1 MVDRTRRK
9 VDRTLCRMMLSG
21 FRSIALQE
29 VIFSNQERGAGNQE
43 RGAGN
48 QKRGA
53 GNQEL
58 DVSNPIFVVGR
69 NGSGKSN
76 FVDAFAFLSEA
87 MASPLQAVV
96 EQRGGFSAVS
106 RRDSARGGLA
116 DVTLSVELQKPDRDT
131 AVARYYVNLRPR
143 RRYHFEVATESCFVE
158 RNDGQNDSFRR
169 LTDRGSTDWN
179 STVESLVP
187 DVEPNALALPLV
199 GGDSRFRPV
208 LRFLAGMRTYRI
220 EPAALRAMQDPDGGV
235 GLRADGGNAASVLRK
250 IRRRSPED
258 WKRICELLESVVPG
272 TVGVRSKKHGNKL
285 TLEFTQIGTG
295 AEPIKFEA
303 FSMSDGTL
311 RVLGLITAVFQRP
324 APSLLVIEEPE
335 ASIHPG
341 ALGSILDVLKLASRS
356 MQVVVTTH
364 SPDVL
369 DAKWIEARHLRIL
382 SWEHG
387 RTRIG
392 RVSQTVRTALR
403 KHLMGAGELLRSNAL
418 TAEDETDGNPD
429 DPTRPED
436 GTA

>member
-1 MVDRTRRK
+1 MVDRTRRI
-9 VDRTLCRMMLSG
+9 VGSTLRRMMLSD

-29 VIFSNQERGAGNQE
+29 VIFSNQERGVGSQE
-43 RGAGN
+43 
-48 QKRGA
+48 RGA

-76 FVDAFAFLSEA
+76 FADAFAFLSEA
-87 MASPLQAVV
+87 MASPLQVVV
-96 EQRGGFSAVS
+96 ERRGGFSAIS
-106 RRDSARGGLA
+106 RRDSAKGGLA
-116 DVTLSVELQKPDRDT
+116 SVTLSVELQKPDRDT
-131 AVARYYVNLRPR
+131 AVARYYVDLRLRPR
-143 RRYHFEVATESCFVE
+143 RGHHFEVAKESCFVE

-169 LTDRGSTDWN
+169 LTDRGSTDWI
-179 STVESLVP
+179 SSVGSLVP
-187 DVEPNALALPLV
+187 AVEPNALALPLV

-208 LRFLAGMRTYRI
+208 FRFLAGMRTYRI
-220 EPAALRAMQDPDGGV
+220 EPAAMRAMQDPDGGV
-235 GLRADGGNAASVLRK
+235 GLRADGGNASSVLRK

-258 WKRICELLESVVPG
+258 WKLICELLKSVVPG
-272 TVGVRSKKHGNKL
+272 TVGVRSKMHGNKL
-285 TLEFTQIGTG
+285 TLEFTQIGAG
-295 AEPIKFEA
+295 AAPVKFEA

-311 RVLGLITAVFQRP
+311 RVLGLIVAVFQRP

-392 RVSQTVRTALR
+392 RVSQAVRTALR

-418 TAEDETDGNPD
+418 TAEDETDGNPG

-436 GTA
+436 GTT

>member
-1 MVDRTRRK
+1 M

-21 FRSIALQE
+21 FRSIDLQE
-29 VIFSNQERGAGNQE
+29 EGFGKQEDGFGN
-43 RGAGN
+43 
-48 QKRGA
+48 
-53 GNQEL
+53 
-58 DVSNPIFVVGR
+58 PTFFVGR

-76 FVDAFAFLSEA
+76 FADAFSFLSEA

-106 RRDSARGGLA
+106 HRGSRRGRLA
-116 DVTLSVELQKPDRDT
+116 KNVTLSVELRKPDRNT
-131 AVARYYVNLRPR
+131 AEARYYVDLRPR
-143 RRYHFEVATESCFVE
+143 RRYHFEVAKESCIVT
-158 RNDGQNDSFRR
+158 RNDGQKDSFHRS
-169 LTDRGSTDWN
+169 TGKGSTDWR
-179 STVESLVP
+179 STVESLAP
-187 DVEPNALALPLV
+187 AIEPNALALPLV

-208 LRFLAGMRTYRI
+208 LRFLADMRTYRI
-220 EPAALRAMQDPDGGV
+220 EPATLRAMQDPDGGV
-235 GLRADGGNAASVLRK
+235 GLRADGRNAASVLRE
-250 IRRRSPED
+250 IQRRSPEDD

-272 TVGVRSKKHGNKL
+272 TVDVRPKKHGNKL
-285 TLEFTQIGTG
+285 TLEFTQIGAG
-295 AEPIKFEA
+295 ADPVKFEA

-311 RVLGLITAVFQRP
+311 RVLGLIVAVFQRP

-369 DAKWIEARHLRIL
+369 DAKWIEDRHLRIL

-387 RTRIG
+387 RTRIS
-392 RVSQTVRTALR
+392 RVSQAVRTTLR
-403 KHLMGAGELLRSNAL
+403 EHLMGAGELLRSNAL
-418 TAEDETDGNPD
+418 TAEDETDGNPG

-436 GTA
+436 GTT

>member
-1 MVDRTRRK
+1 MVDRTRRI
-9 VDRTLCRMMLSG
+9 VGRTLCRMMLSG

-29 VIFSNQERGAGNQE
+29 VIFSNQERGVGNQE
-43 RGAGN
+43 
-48 QKRGA
+48 RGA

-76 FVDAFAFLSEA
+76 FADAFAFLSEA
-87 MASPLQAVV
+87 MASPLQAVF
-96 EQRGGFSAVS
+96 ERRGGFSAVS
-106 RRDSARGGLA
+106 RRGSARGRPA
-116 DVTLSVELQKPDRDT
+116 NVTLSVELRKPDGET
-131 AVARYYVNLRPR
+131 ATASYYVDLRPR
-143 RRYHFEVATESCFVE
+143 RDYHFEVAKESCVVE
-158 RNDGQNDSFRR
+158 RNDGQKDSFHRS
-169 LTDRGSTDWN
+169 TDKGSTDWI
-179 STVESLVP
+179 STVESLAP
-187 DVEPNALALPLV
+187 AVEPNALALPLV

-220 EPAALRAMQDPDGGV
+220 EPAAMRAMQDPDGGV
-235 GLRADGGNAASVLRK
+235 GLRADGGNAASVLHK

-272 TVGVRSKKHGNKL
+272 TVGVRPKKHGNKL
-285 TLEFTQIGTG
+285 TLEFTQIGAG
-295 AEPIKFEA
+295 AAPVKFEA

-387 RTRIG
+387 CTRVG
-392 RVSQTVRTALR
+392 RVSQAVRTALR

-418 TAEDETDGNPD
+418 TAEDETDGNPG

-436 GTA
+436 GTT

>member
-1 MVDRTRRK
+1 MD
-9 VDRTLCRMMLSG
+9 DCTLRGMTLSG
-21 FRSIALQE
+21 FRSIDLQE
-29 VIFSNQERGAGNQE
+29 VEFG
-43 RGAGN
+43 
-48 QKRGA
+48 
-53 GNQEL
+53 
-58 DVSNPIFVVGR
+58 NPIFVVGR

-76 FVDAFAFLSEA
+76 FADAFAFLSEA

-96 EQRGGFSAVS
+96 ERRGGFSAVS
-106 RRDSARGGLA
+106 HRRSARGRLA
-116 DVTLSVELQKPDRDT
+116 NVTLSVALEKPDSDT
-131 AVARYYVNLRPR
+131 ATAHYYVDLRPR
-143 RRYHFEVATESCFVE
+143 RGHHFEVASESCFVE
-158 RNDGQNDSFRR
+158 RNDGQEDSFHRS
-169 LTDRGSTDWN
+169 TGKGSTDWS
-179 STVESLVP
+179 STVESLAP
-187 DVEPNALALPLV
+187 AVEPNALALPLV

-208 LRFLAGMRTYRI
+208 LRFLADMRTYRI

-235 GLRADGGNAASVLRK
+235 ELRADGRNAASVLRE
-250 IRRRSPED
+250 IQRRSPEDD

-341 ALGSILDVLKLASRS
+341 ALGSILDILKLASRS

-392 RVSQTVRTALR
+392 RVSQAVRTALR
-403 KHLMGAGELLRSNAL
+403 NHLMGAGELLRSNAL
-418 TAEDETDGNPD
+418 AAEDETDGNSGG
-429 DPTRPED
+429 PTRPED

>member
-1 MVDRTRRK
+1 MD
-9 VDRTLCRMMLSG
+9 DCTLRGMTLSG
-21 FRSIALQE
+21 FRSIDLQE
-29 VIFSNQERGAGNQE
+29 VEF
-43 RGAGN
+43 
-48 QKRGA
+48 
-53 GNQEL
+53 
-58 DVSNPIFVVGR
+58 SNPIFVVGR

-76 FVDAFAFLSEA
+76 FADAFAFLSEA

-96 EQRGGFSAVS
+96 ERRGGFSAVS
-106 RRDSARGGLA
+106 HRRSARGRLA
-116 DVTLSVELQKPDRDT
+116 NVTLWVDFLKPDRDT
-131 AVARYYVNLRPR
+131 ATARYYVDLRPR
-143 RRYHFEVATESCFVE
+143 RGHHFEVSAESCFVE
-158 RNDGQNDSFRR
+158 RNDGQEDSFHRS
-169 LTDRGSTDWN
+169 TGKGSTDWR

-187 DVEPNALALPLV
+187 AVEPNALALPLV

-208 LRFLAGMRTYRI
+208 LRFLADMRTYRI

-235 GLRADGGNAASVLRK
+235 GLRADGRNAASVLRE
-250 IRRRSPED
+250 IQRRSPEDD

-272 TVGVRSKKHGNKL
+272 TVDVRPKKHGNKL
-285 TLEFTQIGTG
+285 MLEFTQTR
-295 AEPIKFEA
+295 ADADPIKFEA

-382 SWEHG
+382 IWEHG

-429 DPTRPED
+429 DPTRPKD

>member
-1 MVDRTRRK
+1 MD
-9 VDRTLCRMMLSG
+9 DCTLRGMTLSG
-21 FRSIALQE
+21 FRSIDLQE
-29 VIFSNQERGAGNQE
+29 VEF
-43 RGAGN
+43 
-48 QKRGA
+48 
-53 GNQEL
+53 
-58 DVSNPIFVVGR
+58 SNPIFVVGR

-76 FVDAFAFLSEA
+76 FADAFAFLSEA

-96 EQRGGFSAVS
+96 ERRGGFSAVS
-106 RRDSARGGLA
+106 HRRSARGRRA
-116 DVTLSVELQKPDRDT
+116 NVTLSVALEKPDSDT
-131 AVARYYVNLRPR
+131 ATACYYVDLRPR
-143 RRYHFEVATESCFVE
+143 WGHHFEVASESCFVE
-158 RNDGQNDSFRR
+158 RNDGQEDSFHRS
-169 LTDRGSTDWN
+169 TGKGSTDWK
-179 STVESLVP
+179 STVESLAP
-187 DVEPNALALPLV
+187 AIEPNALALPLV

-208 LRFLAGMRTYRI
+208 LRFLAGMRTYRV
-220 EPAALRAMQDPDGGV
+220 EPAAMRAMQDPDGGV
-235 GLRADGGNAASVLRK
+235 RLRADGGNAASVLRK

-392 RVSQTVRTALR
+392 RVSQAVRTALR

-418 TAEDETDGNPD
+418 TAEDETDGNSGG
-429 DPTRPED
+429 PTRPED